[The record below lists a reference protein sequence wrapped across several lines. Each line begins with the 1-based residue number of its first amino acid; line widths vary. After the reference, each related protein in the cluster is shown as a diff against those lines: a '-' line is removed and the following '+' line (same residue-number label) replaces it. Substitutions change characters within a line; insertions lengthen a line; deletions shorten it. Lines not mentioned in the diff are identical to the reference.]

1 MRGEGFRQEELQ
13 MLRRLVTVIAL
24 ASFALAT
31 PALAASKAAKK
42 PAAKSTKST
51 KSTAKKPAATP
62 AATPVAEVVATPAPA
77 KKSASK
83 DRAFIRTTRAGWQ
96 EVIVGD
102 KVIATRDDGSKVS
115 GTIREVSDYS
125 IVIEPKKT
133 EKVTIASNDLAQV
146 FHDAR

>member
-1 MRGEGFRQEELQ
+1 
-13 MLRRLVTVIAL
+13 MLRRLVTMIAL

-62 AATPVAEVVATPAPA
+62 TPVAEVAPTPAPA
-77 KKSASK
+77 KKASSK

-102 KVIATRDDGSKVS
+102 KVIATRDNGSKVS

-125 IVIEPKKT
+125 IVIEPKKS

>member
-24 ASFALAT
+24 ASFAFAT
-31 PALAASKAAKK
+31 PALAAAKK

-51 KSTAKKPAATP
+51 KKSTAKKPAATP
-62 AATPVAEVVATPAPA
+62 TPVAEVVATPAPA
-77 KKSASK
+77 KKGVSK

-96 EVIVGD
+96 EVVVGD
-102 KVIATRDDGSKVS
+102 KVIATRDDGSKIS
-115 GTIREVSDYS
+115 GTIREVTDYS

>member
-1 MRGEGFRQEELQ
+1 

-24 ASFALAT
+24 AAFALAT

-51 KSTAKKPAATP
+51 KKSTAKKPAATP
-62 AATPVAEVVATPAPA
+62 TPVAEVAATPAPA
-77 KKSASK
+77 KKGASK
-83 DRAFIRTTRAGWQ
+83 NRAFIRTSRAGWQ
-96 EVIVGD
+96 EVVVGD